1 MYRCVTLLSFISYI
15 YDHLCIYLF
24 MCIPPFRARWLIV
37 KALGML
43 AAMGWWCLVANL
55 AFSRFSPVEETM
67 KGWKNHIFHRTGRN
81 ETSWNINV
89 FQHVPMDTAW
99 SQENGLRK
107 VKNPVMD
114 GRKAR
119 DVAICDDTGLCQRCS
134 RTELGI
140 CSMIESFPIQTD
152 LCFRVLESI
161 CMENATKY
169 NEDLANRD
177 GHVMYRVFFI
187 DSAPKDFVGCFDW
200 PRWTVRPCPYC
211 SQLQRNITS
220 SVWCVSRGRLA
231 WQGDL
236 EGWQLWVEDP
246 SQIWRRNLIRK
257 CERCLWFL
265 YISYFG
271 IHFLTF
277 FVLKRVCMIE
287 RLWWLHKICHT
298 VSRFTCM
305 VKGAEQL
312 GLIHEWVL
320 RRLFGIEVNLII
332 SLAESENPNLLVLL
346 SPVSIYFLV
355 TRPVFIEASQHGED
369 PFSSTS
375 TLWQHGPDGRHHIS
389 PERDGD
395 CETRHL
401 RNILDLMI
409 CWSFHG
415 KGRRTWLFR
424 LIFPNH
430 DIRQ

>member
-1 MYRCVTLLSFISYI
+1 MLLIDLGELWGRVLTALSCRGTSPRAFGACHGEGSHDRVTLKDGSCEWRIQVKSEDPTWSGNVRGV
-15 YDHLCIYLF
+15 YDFY
-24 MCIPPFRARWLIV
+24 
-37 KALGML
+37 
-43 AAMGWWCLVANL
+43 
-55 AFSRFSPVEETM
+55 
-67 KGWKNHIFHRTGRN
+67 IFH
-81 ETSWNINV
+81 ILV
-89 FQHVPMDTAW
+89 
-99 SQENGLRK
+99 
-107 VKNPVMD
+107 
-114 GRKAR
+114 
-119 DVAICDDTGLCQRCS
+119 
-134 RTELGI
+134 
-140 CSMIESFPIQTD
+140 
-152 LCFRVLESI
+152 
-161 CMENATKY
+161 
-169 NEDLANRD
+169 
-177 GHVMYRVFFI
+177 
-187 DSAPKDFVGCFDW
+187 
-200 PRWTVRPCPYC
+200 
-211 SQLQRNITS
+211 
-220 SVWCVSRGRLA
+220 
-231 WQGDL
+231 
-236 EGWQLWVEDP
+236 
-246 SQIWRRNLIRK
+246 
-257 CERCLWFL
+257 
-265 YISYFG
+265 YIFW
-271 IHFLTF
+271 IFLTF

-305 VKGAEQL
+305 AKGAEQL
-312 GLIHEWVL
+312 GLIHEWVW

-430 DIRQ
+430 DIWQ